1 MRTHIKLQLQ
11 MITILIII
19 AGILATAFLA
29 YAIVNYIPRKFHWI
43 ISILLV
49 ALAVLLVYKIN
60 FEIRKPIKFNKEK
73 KIRYAKV
80 INNMKIIRDAEVAH
94 KKVTGNYT
102 ANGENLIKFIDTAQF
117 ALTQIRNVPK
127 TINLGGGI
135 TKEIEERVV
144 DTIGYEDVRA
154 SFVGRDYK
162 NMLSIPGTNEKFKIE
177 VGVVEKII
185 GLTAPVFEIKVDKAL
200 ILKGMDI
207 NLVKQEKEAIGGEEV
222 RGEFIRVGSLAE
234 VSEDG
239 NWPPFYDKGDK
250 KDSEE

>member
-1 MRTHIKLQLQ
+1 MRTHKNKIDIQ
-11 MITILIII
+11 MVTILIIV
-19 AGILATAFLA
+19 AGIVVTGLLA
-29 YAIVNYIPRKFHWI
+29 YAIVNFIPRKLHWI
-43 ISILLV
+43 ISIILII
-49 ALAVLLVYKIN
+49 LAVLLVYKIN
-60 FEIRKPIKFNKEK
+60 FEIGKPIKFNKEK
-73 KIRYAKV
+73 KIKYAKV

-94 KKVTGNYT
+94 KKVTGTYT
-102 ANGENLIKFIDTAQF
+102 SNGENLIQFIDTAKF

-162 NMLSIPGTNEKFKIE
+162 NMLQIPGTDKNFKIE
-177 VGVVEKII
+177 VSEIEKIV
-185 GLTAPVFEIKVDKAL
+185 GLRAAVFEIKVDKAL

-207 NLVKQEKEAIGGEEV
+207 NLVKQEKEAIGGEEI
-222 RGEFIRVGSLAE
+222 RGGFIRVGSLNE

-239 NWPPFYDKGDK
+239 NWPPFYDQGNK
-250 KDSEE
+250 KDNE